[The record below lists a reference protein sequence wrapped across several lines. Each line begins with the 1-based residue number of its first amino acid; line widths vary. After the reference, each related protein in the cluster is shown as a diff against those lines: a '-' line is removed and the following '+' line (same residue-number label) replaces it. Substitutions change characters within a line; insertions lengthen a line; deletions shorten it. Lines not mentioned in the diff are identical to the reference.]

1 MKKIIL
7 YTLLTFLA
15 LFLSVWAFNHI
26 NAWVGIIG
34 VLAVAYVTVSEL
46 LNLINKKN

>member
-1 MKKIIL
+1 MKKITL
-7 YTLLTFLA
+7 FTLLTFLG

-34 VLAVAYVTVSEL
+34 ALATAYVAVSEL
-46 LNLINKKN
+46 INQINK